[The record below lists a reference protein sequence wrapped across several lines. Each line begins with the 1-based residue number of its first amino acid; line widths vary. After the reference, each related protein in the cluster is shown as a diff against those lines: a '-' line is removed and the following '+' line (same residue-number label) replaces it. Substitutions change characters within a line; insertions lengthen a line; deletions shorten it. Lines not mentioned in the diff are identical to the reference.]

1 MESLDSQLPHDVP
14 VLSALVLGTDG
25 GPVPFFRAVLG
36 AAGLSVPSTDE
47 ELRRVWRREQERAHA
62 AYGNPPREMPPRLTA
77 EVSSS
82 E

>member
-1 MESLDSQLPHDVP
+1 LIGVAALGETISALHLDGGVRRPDLQQRMESLDSQLPHDVP

-47 ELRRVWRREQERAHA
+47 ELRRVW
-62 AYGNPPREMPPRLTA
+62 
-77 EVSSS
+77 
-82 E
+82 